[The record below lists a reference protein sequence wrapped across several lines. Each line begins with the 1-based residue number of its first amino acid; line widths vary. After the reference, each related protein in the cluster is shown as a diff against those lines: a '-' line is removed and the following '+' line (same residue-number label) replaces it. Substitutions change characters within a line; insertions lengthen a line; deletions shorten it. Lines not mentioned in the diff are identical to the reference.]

1 LRRAGVA
8 VAILTVLTVT
18 TFGVGQA
25 LSFESSVPVKG
36 VIDGWNTFQQTP
48 LNLVI
53 NDATTWARV
62 WNVSFCPDACTYVS
76 LPRIDFSNTTVLAV
90 FAGPPLDPGVII
102 SPLVSRTLLSLL
114 VESTVTISGRGC
126 VYYGPMY
133 VPGEGVKVTIVSIQK
148 TTLPVTFA
156 TRTIVKDCRI

>member
-1 LRRAGVA
+1 KLA
-8 VAILTVLTVT
+8 VVTGT
-18 TFGVGQA
+18 TFGVVLS
-25 LSFESSVPVKG
+25 LSFESTVPVKG
-36 VIDGWNTFQQTP
+36 VIDGWISFQQTP

-62 WNVSFCPDACTYVS
+62 WNASFCPDACSYVS

-102 SPLVSRTLLSLL
+102 SPHVSRNLLGLL

-126 VYYGPMY
+126 VYFVPLY
-133 VPGEGVKVTIVSIQK
+133 VPGDSVKV
-148 TTLPVTFA
+148 
-156 TRTIVKDCRI
+156 